1 MAAGT
6 SVGGLEVVL
15 HGIDEVSDRLA
26 GRGDGGVPEVPWD
39 GAEGSRKLLR
49 DLLSEINTYIH
60 CLEDVEMVD
69 RLMVS

>member
-1 MAAGT
+1 
-6 SVGGLEVVL
+6 
-15 HGIDEVSDRLA
+15 
-26 GRGDGGVPEVPWD
+26 VPWD
-39 GAEGSRKLLR
+39 GADGSRKLLR